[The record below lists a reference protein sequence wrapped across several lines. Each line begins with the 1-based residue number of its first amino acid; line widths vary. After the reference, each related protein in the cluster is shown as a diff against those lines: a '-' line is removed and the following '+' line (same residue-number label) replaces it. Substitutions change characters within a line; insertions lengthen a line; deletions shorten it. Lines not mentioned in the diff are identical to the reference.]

1 MAAFCISKG
10 GRYETNWKT
19 EEIKKKLEY
28 NLLGI
33 SALILIILGLT
44 WLKDGEK
51 MDPPLKKRIV
61 IDLVTIALFWG
72 VFEFYNF
79 SGVKEYNNE
88 IALVINGS
96 LVFFF
101 ARMIQLICQINP
113 LFQELFAYLK
123 SKGVKIENIDEKKIG
138 DENEKNY

>member
-1 MAAFCISKG
+1 MGVSLCVIQQKIRKRG
-10 GRYETNWKT
+10 N
-19 EEIKKKLEY
+19 ILEY

-101 ARMIQLICQINP
+101 ARMVQLICQINP

-123 SKGVKIENIDEKKIG
+123 SKGLKIENIDEKKIG

>member
-1 MAAFCISKG
+1 M
-10 GRYETNWKT
+10 
-19 EEIKKKLEY
+19 EY

-79 SGVKEYNNE
+79 SGIKEYNNE

-138 DENEKNY
+138 DKNEKNY

>member
-1 MAAFCISKG
+1 M
-10 GRYETNWKT
+10 
-19 EEIKKKLEY
+19 IKQYKVFTRLERRNDKLEY

-61 IDLVTIALFWG
+61 IDLVTIAIFWV

-79 SGVKEYNNE
+79 SGVKEYNKE

-96 LVFFF
+96 LIFFF

-123 SKGVKIENIDEKKIG
+123 SKGVGIENIDEKKIG
-138 DENEKNY
+138 EENDR